1 MEKRREIGSDMKNYT
16 LIKLMVSVTMLL
28 ALNSVFAKEVTD
40 DLGKTCHTFKVNE
53 AMVEFLRIRG
63 SGVLMYKEDN
73 MAEPLLPLLNKTFV
87 QYLDRSG
94 RNIKVLAYD
103 GINQP
108 VEGWLTKFN
117 VESKNDMF
125 NFYYGEPFTIL
136 MEAEDSAE
144 VKDVPVDKI
153 VWITQN
159 VTKLYYEPSHTS
171 DYKYEIYFGLKMEA
185 KKQRG
190 DFYYVLIYNSIFQE
204 YRNGWVKV
212 ADCGTYE
219 YFSKEFERR
228 KIDYDRELAGIETK
242 INEME
247 QFVMTEGAE
256 IKKAETDRFRLIAQ
270 RNILKERVNLLK
282 TEKLALEDEETRM
295 AAEKFAALETKL
307 EELKTLDK
315 EIGDQILKLET
326 TMKRSFSDLDN
337 NTEKADKLRM
347 ALENIKLGR
356 YEAAE
361 SMLQISASEEAEEM
375 IEKETVEL
383 VQEAAE
389 GKEDECAPIK
399 AKLDSRMA
407 DFEKIR
413 SDMTGR
419 ITREEY
425 NRLYDQY
432 MKVWTDINV
441 IKKDFSKCETYSRNK
456 HIALYND
463 AISLKKDE
471 EYDLAL
477 ELLIEAVELKPD
489 FDEGYFQ
496 IVTILIGLDEDEE
509 AGDYIDKITDNEK
522 RGKLYYKRA
531 LSVKDNYPG
540 KAIRYFEKMADLY
553 KPELAYYYIGIAY
566 SEKLSDQENA
576 IRSFRKSL
584 DINPDDPKVLEAA
597 GAAYMELKP
606 RMGQEKNANYNL
618 ALSYLE
624 KAAKNSDKYNYAN
637 ADILNARLS
646 QVYNILGRSSSAL
659 EHAETALNK
668 ARFQPFGIAHLEKGK
683 ALIKLD
689 RKNEAVFHLKEAAK
703 DITTKTEAEYW
714 IKETGN

>member
-1 MEKRREIGSDMKNYT
+1 MKNYT
-16 LIKLMVSVTMLL
+16 LIKLIVSVSVLL
-28 ALNSVFAKEVTD
+28 ALNSVFAKEITD

-53 AMVEFLRIRG
+53 DMVEFLRIRG
-63 SGVLMYKEDN
+63 SGVLMYKESN

-94 RNIKVLAYD
+94 RNVKVLAYD
-103 GINQP
+103 GINPP

-117 VESKNDMF
+117 VESKNDIF
-125 NFYYGEPFTIL
+125 NYYYGEPFTIL
-136 MEAEDSAE
+136 IEAEDSDE

-153 VWITQN
+153 VWITKN

-212 ADCGTYE
+212 DDCGTYE
-219 YFSKEFERR
+219 YFSKEFEKR
-228 KIDYDRELAGIETK
+228 KIDYDRELAGIDTK

-247 QFVMTEGAE
+247 QFVMTAGTE
-256 IKKAETDRFRLIAQ
+256 IKKAETERFRLIAQ

-282 TEKLALEDEETRM
+282 MEKLALEDEETRK
-295 AAEKFAALETKL
+295 AAEEIATLESRL
-307 EELKTLDK
+307 DELKKLDN

-326 TMKRSFSDLDN
+326 TMKRSFSDIDI
-337 NTEKADKLRM
+337 NTDKAEKLKL
-347 ALENIKLGR
+347 ALENMKMGR

-361 SMLQISASEEAEEM
+361 SMLQITPREEAEEM
-375 IEKETVEL
+375 IEEETVEL
-383 VQEAAE
+383 DQETVE
-389 GKEDECAPIK
+389 EKEDECAPIK
-399 AKLDSRMA
+399 DKLDRRMA
-407 DFEKIR
+407 EFEKVR

-432 MKVWTDINV
+432 MKIWSDINA
-441 IKKDFSKCETYSRNK
+441 IKNDFSKCETYSRNK

-463 AISLKKDE
+463 ALSLKKEE
-471 EYDLAL
+471 EYDDAL
-477 ELLIEAVELKPD
+477 DLLIEAVELKPD

-496 IVTILIGLDEDEE
+496 IVTILIGLDEDDE
-509 AGDYIDKITDNEK
+509 AGDYIEKISDGEK
-522 RGKLYYKRA
+522 KGKLYYKRA

-576 IRSFRKSL
+576 IRNFRKSL
-584 DINPDDPKVLEAA
+584 DIDPEDPKVLEAA

-624 KAAKNSDKYNYAN
+624 KAARNSDKYSYAN
-637 ADILNARLS
+637 ADVLNARLS
-646 QVYNILGRSSSAL
+646 QVYNILGRFSSAL
-659 EHAETALNK
+659 KHGETALNK
-668 ARFQPFGIAHLEKGK
+668 ARFQPFGIAHLEIGK
-683 ALIKLD
+683 ALISLD
-689 RKNEAVFHLKEAAK
+689 RKNEALDHLKEAAK
-703 DITTKTEAEYW
+703 DISTKTEAEYW